1 MLTASTSSWVK
12 FFTKAGIPSQAAA
25 GYAHVFVENR
35 FQMDM
40 LMDDD
45 GRLHCHPVPLED
57 GLQPECPRPG
67 AVLAVGSRRGASTA
81 GTLGQS
87 GPGSGGFRHAQ
98 QPTQIDGVPKWSA
111 VVKRLERNS
120 NDEEEEDGEFD
131 DAGNGRKPSKN
142 MASKVTPKNIK
153 ALGKKSD
160 SFGGGGGSIF
170 SRLGEKS
177 NRKEKAE

>member
-1 MLTASTSSWVK
+1 MIECPSSAGSLLNKSRKDFFEHKITLPAGGGSTTNIVR
-12 FFTKAGIPSQAAA
+12 I
-25 GYAHVFVENR
+25 
-35 FQMDM
+35 
-40 LMDDD
+40 D
-45 GRLHCHPVPLED
+45 GR
-57 GLQPECPRPG
+57 
-67 AVLAVGSRRGASTA
+67 
-81 GTLGQS
+81 
-87 GPGSGGFRHAQ
+87 
-98 QPTQIDGVPKWSA
+98 KWSA

-142 MASKVTPKNIK
+142 MASKVTPKNIE